1 MSFEAVIL
9 DVDGTLVDS
18 ERDGH
23 RVAFNAAF
31 AEFGLPWR
39 WEVEEYGR
47 LLAVTGGQS
56 RLHAYLEEQGVPAAE
71 RAELVPSLH
80 RRKTELFL
88 DLVTAGEVPARPG
101 VCRFLDEVADAG
113 LRLAVATTGSLAW
126 VEPLLARHFGSDRFE
141 TVVGG
146 DDVKETKPDPAAYL
160 VALDRL
166 GLPPAAAVAIEDSV
180 PGLGS
185 ARNAGVCCV
194 VVTNDYTAGG
204 DFAGAALVVDGFDRL
219 DVATLRSLAPPAP
232 G

>member
-1 MSFEAVIL
+1 ME
-9 DVDGTLVDS
+9 
-18 ERDGH
+18 
-23 RVAFNAAF
+23 
-31 AEFGLPWR
+31 
-39 WEVEEYGR
+39 
-47 LLAVTGGQS
+47 
-56 RLHAYLEEQGVPAAE
+56 
-71 RAELVPSLH
+71 
-80 RRKTELFL
+80 
-88 DLVTAGEVPARPG
+88 LVTAGEVPARPG
-101 VCRFLDEVADAG
+101 VCRFLDEVAGAG

-166 GLPPAAAVAIEDSV
+166 GLLPAAAVAIEDSV

-219 DVATLRSLAPPAP
+219 DVATLRSLSTPAP

>member
-1 MSFEAVIL
+1 MSLEAVIL

-56 RLHAYLEEQGVPAAE
+56 RLHAYLEEQGVADAE
-71 RAELVPSLH
+71 RAELVPRLH
-80 RRKTELFL
+80 RRKTEVFL
-88 DLVTAGEVPARPG
+88 ELVAAGEVPARPG
-101 VCRFLDEVADAG
+101 VGRFLDEAAGAG

-126 VEPLLARHFGSDRFE
+126 VEPLLERLFGPDRFE

-160 VALDRL
+160 IALERL
-166 GLPPAAAVAIEDSV
+166 GLQPAAAVAIEDSV
-180 PGLGS
+180 PGLGA
-185 ARNAGVCCV
+185 ARAAGVPCV

-204 DFAGAALVVDGFDRL
+204 DFAGAALVVGAFDRL
-219 DVATLRSLAPPAP
+219 DVATLRSLPP
-232 G
+232 GK

>member
-1 MSFEAVIL
+1 MTLEAVIF

-31 AEFGLPWR
+31 TELGLPWR
-39 WEVEEYGR
+39 WDVEEYGR

-56 RLHAYLEEQGVPAAE
+56 RLHAYLAERGVAAAE
-71 RAELVPSLH
+71 RAELVPRLH
-80 RRKTELFL
+80 RRKTEVFL
-88 DLVTAGEVPARPG
+88 ELLAAGEVPARPG
-101 VCRFLDEVADAG
+101 VTRLLDDLTGAG
-113 LRLAVATTGSLAW
+113 VRLAVATTGSLAW
-126 VEPLLARHFGSDRFE
+126 VEPLLERHFGPHRFE

-146 DDVKETKPDPAAYL
+146 DDVKKTKPDPAAYL
-160 VALDRL
+160 IALERL
-166 GLPPAAAVAIEDSV
+166 GLEPAAAVAIEDSV

-185 ARNAGVCCV
+185 ARAAGVPCV

-204 DFAGAALVVDGFDRL
+204 DFTGAALAVDGFDRL
-219 DVATLRSLAPPAP
+219 DVATLRSLPVPPA